1 MRNCANIIYIDVV
14 LLFLSLIILSSLI
27 LHKKEEFVNR
37 VLKSVVELN
46 SDINNFKNI
55 WDSLAVTNSGTAS
68 VATGADNVGG
78 AQVIVHYYKHI
89 SGNYGTGLF
98 TSYGLQRPMFAT
110 LTGGVWKEPVL
121 L

>member
-1 MRNCANIIYIDVV
+1 MLWYFSC
-14 LLFLSLIILSSLI
+14 
-27 LHKKEEFVNR
+27 
-37 VLKSVVELN
+37 LN
-46 SDINNFKNI
+46 SDLQATSGEPTNIAYTNALNNFKNI